1 MPQAFDF
8 LIDGEL
14 LRTPV
19 EQFLLTKE
27 ITAVSLS
34 AVVSK
39 CWSHCPGFTFF
50 FSRGP
55 NLPDISFGITASCEI
70 ITSCF

>member
-19 EQFLLTKE
+19 EQFLLTKG
-27 ITAVSLS
+27 ITPVSLS
-34 AVVSK
+34 AVAGHIVLVLRSFLA
-39 CWSHCPGFTFF
+39 GAQTFPIF
-50 FSRGP
+50 
-55 NLPDISFGITASCEI
+55 LL
-70 ITSCF
+70 